1 MKEVSYM
8 SEREKLKQVIDRLPE
23 YKISYATNLLLS
35 IEKTDI
41 EEVEPDEWD
50 LKMISDA
57 KEQNDGSSVSLE
69 DLLKR
74 EGLTYADL

>member
-1 MKEVSYM
+1 M
-8 SEREKLKQVIDRLPE
+8 SEREKLKQIIYRLPE

-41 EEVEPDEWD
+41 EEVEPDEWN

>member
-1 MKEVSYM
+1 M
-8 SEREKLKQVIDRLPE
+8 SEREKLKQIIYRLPE
-23 YKISYATNLLLS
+23 YKISYTTNLLLS

-41 EEVEPDEWD
+41 EEVEPDEWN

>member
-1 MKEVSYM
+1 M
-8 SEREKLKQVIDRLPE
+8 SEREKLKQVIDRPPE
-23 YKISYATNLLLS
+23 CKISYVANLILS
-35 IEKTDI
+35 IEKAEM

-69 DLLKR
+69 ELLKR

>member
-8 SEREKLKQVIDRLPE
+8 CEREKLKQVIDRLPE
-23 YKISYATNLLLS
+23 YKISYAANLLLS

>member
-1 MKEVSYM
+1 M
-8 SEREKLKQVIDRLPE
+8 SEREKLKQIIYRLPE
-23 YKISYATNLLLS
+23 SKISYATNLLLS

-41 EEVEPDEWD
+41 EEVEPDEWN